1 MHKGIYHVFKPVLDS
16 GIKSKV
22 FAPVKKKYKI
32 AIIKLKSRTTLL
44 QGEENDMNI
53 TVIECY

>member
-1 MHKGIYHVFKPVLDS
+1 VLES

-32 AIIKLKSRTTLL
+32 AIIKPKSRTTLL
-44 QGEENDMNI
+44 QGEENDVNI
-53 TVIECY
+53 TVIKCY

>member
-1 MHKGIYHVFKPVLDS
+1 VFKPVLES